1 MILFPA
7 IDLKDGA
14 CVRLVRG
21 DMEQAVIFNA
31 DPAAQAKTFEDM
43 GFEWLHLV
51 DLNGAFEGKPI
62 NADAVES
69 ILKNIKMPV
78 QLGGGIRTLET
89 IETWLGKGITRVIL
103 GTAALQRPLLVHEAC
118 KKFPGKIAIAIDA
131 RDGFVAISGWAEN
144 TRVKALDLAL
154 RFEDAG
160 AAAIIYTDI
169 SRDGAMQGMNVEG
182 TSDLAYALT
191 TPVIASGGVTTVQD
205 LIELKREE
213 ESGIVGV
220 ICGRALYDGRIDAT
234 EALAVLKAK
243 AA

>member
-31 DPAAQAKTFEDM
+31 DPAAQAKQFQEM

-69 ILKNIKMPV
+69 VLKATKMPV
-78 QLGGGIRTLET
+78 QLGGGIRNMET
-89 IETWLGKGITRVIL
+89 IELWLSKGVSRVIL
-103 GTAALQRPLLVHEAC
+103 GTAALQKPLLVHEAC

-131 RDGFVAISGWAEN
+131 REGYVAVQGWAEN

-154 RFEDAG
+154 RFEDTG

-169 SRDGAMQGMNVEG
+169 SRDGALTGPNVEG
-182 TSDLAYALT
+182 TADLAYALT
-191 TPVIASGGVTTVQD
+191 TPVIASGGVSSLQD
-205 LIELKREE
+205 LIEIKREE
-213 ESGIVGV
+213 ESGIIGV
-220 ICGRALYDGRIDAT
+220 IAGRAIYDGRVPVQ
-234 EALAVLKAK
+234 EALEMLKAK

>member
-21 DMEQAVIFNA
+21 DMEQAVVFNS
-31 DPAAQAKTFEDM
+31 DPAAQAQAFQDM

-69 ILKNIKMPV
+69 ILKIIKMPV
-78 QLGGGIRTLET
+78 QLGGGIRNMET
-89 IETWLGKGITRVIL
+89 IETWLSHGVARVIL

-118 KKFPGKIAIAIDA
+118 RKFPGKIAIAIDA
-131 RDGFVAISGWAEN
+131 REGYVAIAGWAEN

-169 SRDGAMQGMNVEG
+169 SRDGALTGVNVEG
-182 TSDLAYALT
+182 TADLAYALT
-191 TPVIASGGVTTVQD
+191 TPVIASGGVSSLQD
-205 LIELKREE
+205 LIEIKREE
-213 ESGIVGV
+213 ESGIIGV
-220 ICGRALYDGRIDAT
+220 ICGRALYDGRIQPK
-234 EALAVLKAK
+234 EALDVLK
-243 AA
+243 